1 MNKKELIDAMASNT
15 GASRVD
21 AERALAGLLEIIT
34 DTLRKGDSVSFPGF
48 GAFEVRNRS
57 ARAGRNPKTGE
68 ELKIAASKAVVFKT
82 GATLKA
88 VINDKSKGGNRS
100 KAIR

>member
-15 GASRVD
+15 GLRRVD

-48 GAFEVRNRS
+48 GSFEVRNRS
-57 ARAGRNPKTGE
+57 ARTGRNPKTGE
-68 ELKIAASKAVVFKT
+68 ELQIAASKAVAFKT
-82 GATLKA
+82 GATLKTA
-88 VINDKSKGGNRS
+88 INNKSVGGNRS
-100 KAIR
+100 RQ